1 MTSDETPREPQE
13 EDRAPSTGST
23 GNTGPAETGTAGS
36 TGPADSMGQQW
47 SDPPPGSSRASVSG
61 EHGTSAEQPPRT
73 WSSPPIGGGES
84 RASGRLPASTWL
96 VTLIGATVHA
106 VALTLILALT
116 LPILTLA
123 WMNGSSGLLI
133 VAPVV
138 ALALAVFLFWVFRH
152 MLASARFP
160 RPTAAMVLFTAIVL
174 VAFAASVALPLAFG
188 FGEPADGVLTA
199 GVLAAVLAALLLL
212 ISRGAQVR
220 WAAALSAVVVV
231 IACVVVWAR
240 GDAQEESM
248 RQEQRQVNLGHE
260 DEAAVLDVQGWQ
272 PYRSEINDAVHASA
286 GDAGDTDAGEPGEGG
301 SGESGEEEPLSVF
314 TVFYQDGDGG
324 YLRSATWADERTAQ
338 DPESVLRGW
347 CDEEGAYCQDLEV
360 AGADGPVVAQ
370 WDLQAAEDQEGSEG
384 SQGSEEQA
392 APQDPEEL
400 GTPDSVRYEY
410 EPGRVVYLGP
420 WTDEPDRSQGG
431 GPGEDSEGGSGGE
444 AGTGQ
449 GAGATLGHTD
459 FDAQELAEWVTA
471 VRPAQEEDLVELA
484 DRTVEYFQ
492 GPEDVLTGP

>member
-13 EDRAPSTGST
+13 GDHAPSTGATGST
-23 GNTGPAETGTAGS
+23 SRTGSTDAGS
-36 TGPADSMGQQW
+36 PGSAGQQW
-47 SDPPPGSSRASVSG
+47 SGPPGSSGGG
-61 EHGTSAEQPPRT
+61 ENGASAEQQPQT
-73 WSSPPIGGGES
+73 WSSPPNGGGES
-84 RASGRLPASTWL
+84 RAPGRPPASTWV
-96 VTLIGATVHA
+96 VTLIGATVHT

-123 WMNGSSGLLI
+123 WMNGSAGLLI

-138 ALALAVFLFWVFRH
+138 ALTLTVFLFWVFRL

-160 RPTAAMVLFTAIVL
+160 RPTAAMVLFTAIVF
-174 VAFAASVALPLAFG
+174 VSFTGSVALPLAFG
-188 FGEPADGVLTA
+188 FGEPADGLLTA
-199 GVLAAVLAALLLL
+199 GVLAAVSAALVMLM
-212 ISRGAQVR
+212 SRGAQVR
-220 WAAALSAVVVV
+220 WAATVSAVVLVV
-231 IACVVVWAR
+231 AGVVVWAR
-240 GDAQEESM
+240 GDAQVESM
-248 RQEQRQVNLGHE
+248 LEEQRQTNLEHE
-260 DEAAVLDVQGWQ
+260 DEAAVLDVKGWE
-272 PYRSEINDAVHASA
+272 PYRSEINDAVHETTGEA
-286 GDAGDTDAGEPGEGG
+286 GAGEPDEGG
-301 SGESGEEEPLSVF
+301 ADGAGGAGEEEPLSLF

-324 YLRSATWADERTAQ
+324 YLRTATWADERTAQ
-338 DPESVLRGW
+338 DPEAVLRGW

-360 AGADGPVVAQ
+360 EGADGPVVAQ
-370 WDLQAAEDQEGSEG
+370 WDLEGSEEAG
-384 SQGSEEQA
+384 GSEEQA
-392 APQDPEEL
+392 APEDPEEL

-431 GPGEDSEGGSGGE
+431 GPGEDSDGGSGGE

-492 GPEDVLTGP
+492 DPEDVLTGP